1 MYHAHWGLRSSP
13 FGGSAGDALAKT
25 VRSPACDVA
34 LARLQYLVDS
44 QGRLGLLIGASGTG
58 KTTLLRRFVDRA
70 RRAGTPAALIGGCA
84 CDERAFAQQLS
95 RAWQVPAY
103 AAEDLTQTWELIA
116 NQLVEWRY
124 ERQPAILVLDDADRA
139 PAAVR
144 LLIERLLHLAMTHQS
159 PLTIFLACSL
169 DTAASVGHRLLE
181 QVELRIDLAPWSEDE
196 TAEHVARMIYES
208 GGEHPIFTDDAIA
221 TLHELSGGLARKVD
235 QIAEL
240 ALLAGAGQGLSEI
253 DAATLLEAYQEL
265 GTGSL

>member
-13 FGGSAGDALAKT
+13 FGGSAGDTLAKT
-25 VRSPACDVA
+25 IPNPAFEEA
-34 LARLQYLVDS
+34 LARLQYLVAG
-44 QGRLGLLIGASGTG
+44 QGRLGLLMGAAGTG

-70 RRAGTPAALIGGCA
+70 RRDGIPAALVGGCG
-84 CDERAFAQQLS
+84 CDERTYTQQLT
-95 RAWQVPAY
+95 RAWQVPATQPD
-103 AAEDLTQTWELIA
+103 DLATAWELIS
-116 NQLVEWRY
+116 NQLAEWRY

-139 PAAVR
+139 PAGVR
-144 LLIERLLHLAMTHQS
+144 QLIERVLHLA
-159 PLTIFLACSL
+159 LTQQALLTVFLACSTE
-169 DTAASVGHRLLE
+169 TAASVGHRLLE
-181 QVELRIDLAPWSEDE
+181 QVELRIDLSPWSEDE

-221 TLHELSGGLARKVD
+221 TLHELSGGIPRKVD

-240 ALLAGAGQGLSEI
+240 ALLAGAGQELSEI